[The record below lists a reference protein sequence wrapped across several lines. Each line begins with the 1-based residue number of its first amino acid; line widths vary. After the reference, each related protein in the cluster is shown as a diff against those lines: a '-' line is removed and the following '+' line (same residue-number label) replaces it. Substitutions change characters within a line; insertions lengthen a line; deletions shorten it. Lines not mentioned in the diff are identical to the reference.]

1 MSEAK
6 RLLGKLEKVKYPLL
20 MLLLGIGILLIPARS
35 AQQSEPGDVN
45 QLLQQTL
52 SCAQGVGE
60 AKVIVSENGV
70 VVVCRGAENAAVRLD
85 IIRAVGSYTGFASDK
100 ITVLKMAE

>member
-1 MSEAK
+1 MSEPK
-6 RLLGKLEKVKYPLL
+6 RILEKLEKVKYPLL
-20 MLLLGIGILLIPARS
+20 MLLLGIGILLIPGRAAR
-35 AQQSEPGDVN
+35 QSEASDVN

-52 SCAQGVGE
+52 SCTQGVGE
-60 AKVIVSENGV
+60 ARVIVSENGV

-100 ITVLKMAE
+100 IIVLKMAE